1 MYFLIAITI
10 LPVLFLFFE
19 NLIIWHGLLFIGLLI
34 IYILYLNNSNKLGH
48 GENNDVFNKGGF
60 SLTLRVIFGIIGLVL
75 GSTLFVEGAIGIA
88 ILLGIS
94 DLVIGMSIVALGT
107 SLPELVT
114 SLTAAKHGETD
125 FIIGNIIGSNI
136 MNISLVLGTA
146 ILFGSIHIEF
156 NQIIPHTLFILILT
170 FGLFFMLKRYNT
182 ITKFSGSILVA
193 IYILF
198 LYVNFQT
205 I

>member
-1 MYFLIAITI
+1 M
-10 LPVLFLFFE
+10 E
-19 NLIIWHGLLFIGLLI
+19 
-34 IYILYLNNSNKLGH
+34 
-48 GENNDVFNKGGF
+48 VFNSGGF
-60 SLTLRVIFGIIGLVL
+60 QLTLKVVFGIMGLAL
-75 GSTLFVEGAIGIA
+75 GSTLFVEGAIGLA
-88 ILLGIS
+88 KFLGIS

-125 FIIGNIIGSNI
+125 FIIGGIIGSNI
-136 MNISLVLGTA
+136 MNISLVLGTS

-170 FGLFFMLKRYNT
+170 FGLFFMLKRYNV
-182 ITKFSGSILVA
+182 ITKLSGSILVA

-198 LYVNFQT
+198 LYANFQT